1 MLLIFPACPEK
12 VTKVL
17 LCVPQLKRTGKVFS
31 TFKRPHTVSA
41 GMEFVNSI
49 SGFLQRARGFF
60 AVVGYVR
67 KNKITNG
74 QRQLQKLQSQVY
86 ELSRRLQCIQAMTG
100 AVGVE
105 LSSPGPFL
113 LPLLKCKSVLTE
125 VEDELVMELELPDG
139 KQIYARMPYLAAAQL
154 VNSNVSLPLRTVT
167 VNRSASIHFKKSADA
182 FRLPFLVN
190 YEGHFFPDRGIRV
203 LIFLTQ
209 DGRRVFFPLSTDI
222 YENLLRQFQ
231 AALVDYRQ
239 SKIGEVGLGLR
250 LACSLRYRR

>member
-1 MLLIFPACPEK
+1 MFPACPEK
-12 VTKVL
+12 DTKVR
-17 LCVPQLKRTGKVFS
+17 LCVPQLKRTGKSFRPY
-31 TFKRPHTVSA
+31 KRPHTVIV

-49 SGFLQRARGFF
+49 SGFLRRARAFF

-86 ELSRRLQCIQAMTG
+86 ELSRRLRCIEAMTG
-100 AVGVE
+100 AARVD

-113 LPLLKCKSVLTE
+113 LPLLKYKSVFTE

-209 DGRRVFFPLSTDI
+209 DGRRVFLPLSTDI